1 MVEPRKSQ
9 AEHARLFMEETQQ
22 RIKKS
27 QGERLIAAKAVLEK
41 KQAQKGRG
49 KASEK
54 SAYVRAY
61 LACSDCVAFIPKEE
75 LTTEICVG
83 AVTTSPTAISFIPE
97 KFRTEALSYAALEAC
112 MAVYKTEGYS
122 DQVDR
127 IIEVLQGCVQTEELC
142 LKAISQASHAHAN
155 KFSIC
160 GLLGV
165 IHDQTEAIC
174 EKAVMELPYEVIFIR
189 PENMKEEYADIPLGN
204 TAGRAIEYLDLT
216 EDRCLKAVGQGGH
229 NLKFM
234 LDIFYDKSLEV
245 DADKICV
252 TALRKTGLSLLEIP
266 KEFLTKDLCSIA
278 VQQHIGALRFVP
290 DEFIT
295 KELFD
300 EIVAVG
306 AQNKQVLINGKYK
319 SAGDVFFRDYWSRMS
334 EKAICAFL
342 QVTKHGLS
350 YIPKQEITKRE
361 CQKALRCSSTS
372 ITDIPDQFLTVD
384 ICTEFLKKYAKEPH
398 RSIGIAPT
406 RFRRAAS
413 VALKDDGTLLALCP
427 EAVLTEGFI
436 KTALKQNV
444 YAYRSVPES
453 FQTEKIQMEAISAKP
468 ELLRDTVH
476 PTANAIR
483 CALNSE
489 ADYAAVEPYIQ
500 GLSGEEVFDILE
512 EFGISLRN

>member
-41 KQAQKGRG
+41 KQSQKGRG

-142 LKAISQASHAHAN
+142 LKAISQASHAN

-189 PENMKEEYADIPLGN
+189 PENMKEEYADIALGN

-245 DADKICV
+245 DADTICV

-306 AQNKQVLINGKYK
+306 AQNKQVLIINPQ
-319 SAGDVFFRDYWSRMS
+319 AMS
-334 EKAICAFL
+334 FSGTIGP
-342 QVTKHGLS
+342 V
-350 YIPKQEITKRE
+350 
-361 CQKALRCSSTS
+361 CQK
-372 ITDIPDQFLTVD
+372 
-384 ICTEFLKKYAKEPH
+384 K
-398 RSIGIAPT
+398 
-406 RFRRAAS
+406 RFAHFC
-413 VALKDDGTLLALCP
+413 K
-427 EAVLTEGFI
+427 
-436 KTALKQNV
+436 
-444 YAYRSVPES
+444 
-453 FQTEKIQMEAISAKP
+453 
-468 ELLRDTVH
+468 
-476 PTANAIR
+476 
-483 CALNSE
+483 
-489 ADYAAVEPYIQ
+489 
-500 GLSGEEVFDILE
+500 
-512 EFGISLRN
+512 

>member
-41 KQAQKGRG
+41 KQSQKGRG

-142 LKAISQASHAHAN
+142 LKAISQASHAN

-174 EKAVMELPYEVIFIR
+174 EKAVMELQYEVIFIR
-189 PENMKEEYADIPLGN
+189 PENMKEEYADIALGN

-245 DADKICV
+245 DADTICV

-278 VQQHIGALRFVP
+278 VQQ
-290 DEFIT
+290 
-295 KELFD
+295 
-300 EIVAVG
+300 
-306 AQNKQVLINGKYK
+306 QNKQVLINGKYK

-427 EAVLTEGFI
+427 EAVLTESLI

-453 FQTEKIQMEAISAKP
+453 FQTEKIQMEAIPAKA

-483 CALNSE
+483 CALSSE

-512 EFGISLRN
+512 EFGIPLKN